1 MPDRRT
7 MREKLRRPH
16 SARELLWARIALL
29 ALFTIAVVL
38 GVAFAFLL
46 LERDAPGTDVTNYGD
61 ALFWTASQMSTVS
74 SSLAN
79 PITDGGRVLAVS
91 LDFTSVAVVSL
102 LFGSIAQHIHITS
115 HWKVKTFREG
125 PGASGGERDRPAG

>member
-1 MPDRRT
+1 

-16 SARELLWARIALL
+16 SARELLWVRIGLL
-29 ALFTIAVVL
+29 AVFTLAVVL

-46 LERDAPGTDVTNYGD
+46 LERDAHGTEVTNYGD

-74 SSLAN
+74 SSLPN

-91 LDFTSVAVVSL
+91 LDFMSVAVVSL

-115 HWKVKTFREG
+115 PMRERHFREP
-125 PGASGGERDRPAG
+125 PGRERDRPAG

>member
-1 MPDRRT
+1 
-7 MREKLRRPH
+7 MRDKLRRPH
-16 SARELLWARIALL
+16 SAMELLVVRVTFIG
-29 ALFTIAVVL
+29 LFTVAVVFVVGFL
-38 GVAFAFLL
+38 FLL
-46 LERDAPGTDVTNYGD
+46 LERDAQGSEVTNYGD

-79 PITDGGRVLAVS
+79 PITDGGRILAVS

-115 HWKVKTFREG
+115 HWKMKSFRDG
-125 PGASGGERDRPAG
+125 PGAPTAPGPEHDRPAG